1 MSMQYEVTIGI
12 PVYKAVDFIENT
24 MKSALSQTFPN
35 IEILVVDDCGND
47 GSMDIINSL
56 KANHPRGNDIHI
68 LSNTCNLGVGGSRN
82 RILDEARG
90 DYLFFLDSDDLIE
103 LHTIQ
108 LLSAKMKEYQ
118 ADIVYG
124 SLDRIDLIHHTSVK
138 TMVLPDLCLLAEG
151 DLAYYAFKN
160 YHSFQISA
168 CNCLISLDF
177 LRNSK
182 LRFVDAV
189 YWEDMAFTYE
199 LVTKVRRA
207 VLLSDVTYHYQ
218 CRSGSL
224 SHYQDREQLLKSEIL
239 NNVSTID
246 YLKSKCL
253 GLSGKKY
260 LPFLCY
266 NLQMNSVY
274 IVCYILKYYQCV
286 IPEISTREMA
296 GFLHHPVGFWSILHF
311 RHKLIPNLLLWLL
324 GILPASLSI
333 TIIGSVGKMKKI
345 L

>member
-1 MSMQYEVTIGI
+1 MQYLVTIGI
-12 PVYKAVDFIENT
+12 PVYRAVGFIEKT

-35 IEILVVDDCGND
+35 IEFLVVDDCGND
-47 GSMDIINSL
+47 GSMDIIKKL
-56 KANHPRGNDIHI
+56 KAKHPRGNDIHI
-68 LSNTCNLGVGGSRN
+68 LSNSCNMGVGESRN

-90 DYLFFLDSDDLIE
+90 NYLFFLDSDDLIE
-103 LHTIQ
+103 PHTIQ
-108 LLSAKMKEYQ
+108 LLLSKMKEYQ
-118 ADIVYG
+118 ADVVYG
-124 SLDRIDLIHHTSVK
+124 SLDRIDLIYQTSVK
-138 TMVLPDLCLLAEG
+138 TMVLPDLCLLSEG

-168 CNCLISLDF
+168 CNCLINLDF
-177 LRNSK
+177 LRNCK

-207 VLLSDVTYHYQ
+207 VLSSVVTYHYQ

-246 YLKSKCL
+246 YLKSKCSKL
-253 GLSGKKY
+253 LGKKY
-260 LPFLCY
+260 LPYLCY
-266 NLQMNSVY
+266 NLEMNSVY
-274 IVCYILKYYQCV
+274 IVCYILKYYHRV
-286 IPEISTREMA
+286 IPEISTSEMA
-296 GFLHHPVGFWSILHF
+296 GFLRHPVGFWRIIHF
-311 RHKLIPNLLLWLL
+311 RHKLISNLLLWFL
-324 GILPASLSI
+324 GIMPPSLSI
-333 TIIGSVGKMKKI
+333 TIIGIVGKIKKI

>member
-1 MSMQYEVTIGI
+1 MQYEVTIGI

-24 MKSALSQTFPN
+24 MKSALCQTYPN
-35 IEILVVDDCGND
+35 IEILVVDDCGDD
-47 GSMDIINSL
+47 GSMDIVNRL
-56 KANHPRGNDIHI
+56 KATHSRGNDIHI
-68 LSNTCNLGVGGSRN
+68 LSNSCNIGVGGSRN
-82 RILDEARG
+82 RILDEAHG

-103 LHTIQ
+103 PHTIQ
-108 LLSAKMKEYQ
+108 LLLAKMIECQ

-124 SLDRIDLIHHTSVK
+124 SLDRIDLIHHTSAK
-138 TMVLPDLCLLAEG
+138 TMILPDLCLLAEG

-160 YHSFQISA
+160 YYSFQISA
-168 CNCLISLDF
+168 CNCLINLGF
-177 LRNSK
+177 LRNCK

-207 VLLSDVTYHYQ
+207 VLLSDITYHYQ

-224 SHYQDREQLLKSEIL
+224 SHYQDREKLLKSEIL

-253 GLSGKKY
+253 GLSGKHY

-274 IVCYILKYYQCV
+274 IVCYILKYYQRV
-286 IPEISTREMA
+286 IPEISTREMV
-296 GFLHHPVGFWSILHF
+296 GFLRHPVGFWDIMHF
-311 RHKLIPNLLLWLL
+311 RHKLISNLLLWLL
-324 GILPASLSI
+324 GIMPASFSI
-333 TIIGSVGKMKKI
+333 TVIGTVGKIKRI